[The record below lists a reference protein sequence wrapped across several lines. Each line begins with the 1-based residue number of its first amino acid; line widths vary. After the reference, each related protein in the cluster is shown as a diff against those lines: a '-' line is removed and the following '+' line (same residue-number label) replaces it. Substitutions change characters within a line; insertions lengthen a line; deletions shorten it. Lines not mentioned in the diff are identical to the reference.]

1 MARKY
6 HSTVAEIDNAL
17 GTKDHK
23 TLCNLMCIE
32 ECEQLIGESLRSENG
47 DDCPEFS
54 AEGLVN
60 VENDVQI
67 KYANIFEQ
75 YKQKLDEDFEYPCSS
90 CERLHKKSYVTKYN
104 ADVTKFSSDKWKQL
118 KQYLAS
124 RDDDFDDKIYYVCQH
139 CHPLLN
145 DNCLPATC
153 VLNGLYVE
161 EIPKELLKLNP
172 LGRQLVQW
180 VKPFQT
186 IIRLGTYT
194 GKVPIYNATKGLK
207 GTMFFLPLPLQK
219 YH

>member
-1 MARKY
+1 MSVACAPAKYEYCDPALRKFLHAVYMARKH

-23 TLCNLMCIE
+23 TLCNLMSIE

-90 CERLHKKSYVTKYN
+90 CERLHKKVM
-104 ADVTKFSSDKWKQL
+104 
-118 KQYLAS
+118 
-124 RDDDFDDKIYYVCQH
+124 
-139 CHPLLN
+139 LLN
-145 DNCLPATC
+145 IMLMLQNF
-153 VLNGLYVE
+153 
-161 EIPKELLKLNP
+161 P
-172 LGRQLVQW
+172 LISG
-180 VKPFQT
+180 
-186 IIRLGTYT
+186 
-194 GKVPIYNATKGLK
+194 NS
-207 GTMFFLPLPLQK
+207 
-219 YH
+219 